1 MNFALLLVVLSF
13 VSGFIYLLDIIFWQK
28 KRAANQ
34 KPNRIIE
41 YSRSFFPVFFMVLL
55 LRSFLIE
62 PFRIPSGSL
71 EPTLLVGDFL
81 AVNKFSYGF
90 RLPVWEKK
98 IIPVANPKSGEIAIF
113 RWPPNPSYDYIKRVI
128 GVPGDKVS
136 YHNKVL
142 SINGQEMK
150 QTFVEYTTDES
161 SGKAVAKYKETLS
174 GVTHDIFV
182 RPDVAASDFE
192 IEVPPGNYFMMGD
205 NRDDSA
211 DSRYW
216 GFVGDEYLRGKAL
229 LVWMSWNSNTDGIR
243 WSKIGQII
251 HLGH

>member
-1 MNFALLLVVLSF
+1 MNFALLLLVLSLI
-13 VSGFIYLLDIIFWQK
+13 SGFIYLLDIVFWEK
-28 KRAANQ
+28 KRKPDQ
-34 KPNRIIE
+34 KPTKIIE
-41 YSRSFFPVFFMVLL
+41 YSRSFFPVFFVVLM
-55 LRSFLIE
+55 LRSFLVE

-90 RLPVWEKK
+90 RLPVLEKK
-98 IIPVANPKSGEIAIF
+98 MISVANPKTGEIAVF

-128 GVPGDKVS
+128 GVPGDKIT

-142 SINGQEMK
+142 TINGKVMK

-161 SGKAVAKYKETLS
+161 SGKAVAKYRENLN
-174 GVTHDIFV
+174 GVKHDIYV
-182 RPDVAASDFE
+182 HPDIAAVDFDV
-192 IEVPPGNYFMMGD
+192 EVPQGQYFMMGD

-216 GFVGDEYLRGKAL
+216 GFVSDSYLRGKAF
-229 LVWMSWNSNTDGIR
+229 LVWMSWNNKTDNLR
-243 WSKIGQII
+243 WSKIGRLI
-251 HLGH
+251 H

>member
-1 MNFALLLVVLSF
+1 MNFALVLLVLSVF
-13 VSGFIYLLDIIFWQK
+13 SGIIYLMDILYWEK
-28 KRAANQ
+28 KRSPGH
-34 KPNRIIE
+34 KPGKIIE
-41 YSRSFFPVFFMVLL
+41 YSRSFFPVFFLVLL

-90 RLPVWEKK
+90 RLPVWDKK
-98 IIPVANPKSGEIAIF
+98 VISVANPKSGEIAVF

-128 GVPGDKVS
+128 GVPGDKIS

-150 QTFVEYTTDES
+150 QAFVEYTTDES
-161 SGKAVAKYKETLS
+161 SGKAVAKYRETLS
-174 GVTHDIFV
+174 GVTHDIYT
-182 RPDVAASDFE
+182 RPDIAATDFE
-192 IEVPPGNYFMMGD
+192 VVVPEGSYFMMGD

-216 GFVGDEYLRGKAL
+216 GFVSDEFLRGKAL
-229 LVWMSWNSNTDGIR
+229 LVWMSWNSNLGSIR
-243 WSKIGQII
+243 WSRIGRLI
-251 HLGH
+251 H